1 MLKFE
6 ELCVNLHRNL
16 NKDKRMKQIKIL
28 CMVLTVI
35 TVMASCISSNSSETT
50 LYNDAS
56 ILTFTLGTVNRYVH
70 TQASDGSDSIYK
82 TTVTGSNYTFHIDQ
96 VNRRIYN
103 TDSLPVGTDIAHVVC
118 TVTARNNGLVI
129 IQDMDSDTLRYYSS
143 TDSIDFT
150 QPRKFLVYSS
160 DGSGSN
166 EYTVSVNVHQ
176 EEAEEFVWQLVS
188 DNWTVPNIQMISLPQ
203 GIKQLLGGSTHE
215 QYALS
220 DDNKLMV
227 SRDGGTSWQED
238 LLDEDA
244 SLLPTQDIALI
255 CYPMYL
261 VDNTDYMVLVG
272 NRSESEY
279 PQESI
284 AMVWRKIV
292 DNGDNAQTGRW
303 TYMERTDGNRFAL
316 PRLQNLSIVKYDDG
330 LLAIGG
336 AGIGGCTVAPYS
348 QIYQSRDNGLTWKYN
363 SHYQLPEGFDTQAT
377 SVAAST
383 DSNNFLWLHCSG
395 TGQVWRGRLNR
406 LGWEQQ

>member
-1 MLKFE
+1 M
-6 ELCVNLHRNL
+6 
-16 NKDKRMKQIKIL
+16 
-28 CMVLTVI
+28 

-56 ILTFTLGTVNRYVH
+56 ILTFTLGTVNRYVR

-103 TDSLPVGTDIAHVVC
+103 TDSLPVGTDVAHVIC
-118 TVTARNNGLVI
+118 TVTARNNGLII
-129 IQDMDSDTLRYYSS
+129 IQDMASDTLRYYNS

-160 DGSGSN
+160 DGSGFN

-176 EEAEEFVWQLVS
+176 EEAEDFVWQLVS
-188 DNWTVPNIQMISLPQ
+188 DNWPTPDIQMISLPQ
-203 GIKQLLGGSTHE
+203 GIKQLLGGSTNE

-244 SLLPTQDIALI
+244 SLLPTQDIALT

-261 VDNTDYMVLVG
+261 ADNTDYVVLVG

-292 DNGDNAQTGRW
+292 DNSDNAQTGHW

-336 AGIGGCTVAPYS
+336 AGIGGCTQAPYS